1 MGIFS
6 SSIKTYV
13 SSTVYNLAGDE
24 DLRPNFLSTTIIGS
38 AVVNEDASTGSAI
51 ITALFK
57 GTGMK
62 QKQFFLWAKTKYG
75 LGMPVGTISGD
86 AGVDTATVKSG
97 ITATLTLAANE
108 TVRVTRA
115 LIDDADPD
123 YFAEDWIRKNYPTE
137 LNNTWSV
144 EYNSF
149 SGMLEISGTWGV
161 VYVAPSAD
169 LIWGLDRSSD
179 RKLLYALYSVLTEDT
194 TTGEISEST
203 PEYFV
208 YRMNSGNVVF
218 DTLYTDPT
226 VISEFFPAI
235 PLRLNNVPIDDASLA
250 STYATVK
257 TAYRRLTGK
266 PVSDLLA
273 TIEDNEQIDDVDFAF
288 LVQAVSLNVK
298 EEDCKAYL
306 YDFFLYLAGLQQT
319 NKQTFTEYE
328 AQLEQ
333 FKLDANTWD
342 RWAGARERDP
352 FNPAY
357 QEDAPVVADPAFTPP
372 TVNELKVVAE
382 NLTEYDFRLRW
393 AFINETQHI
402 GNAARYDGNKEREL
416 LGQGKY
422 WFHLVDDY
430 TVKTR
435 TLNTQGGEAENAGQY
450 EYLDVPYSRVYLLH
464 QHKQLQYRKLE
475 LVGLEHRNYVYNSKS
490 VIITGREA
498 LEDEDESG
506 FLIPL
511 HYPTLKNLSLVK
523 VTQMTTANTFI
534 VFNSYQEVKVKWY
547 QKAIFKI
554 IVVLASVA
562 IAVIFPP
569 SAGLGS
575 VTGIF
580 GTNAAVG
587 ALVAG
592 AGASVAT
599 AAIVGAVVN
608 GLAGMLIANLIQK
621 YSAKIFGDKLGA
633 IIGTLITFVAFN
645 YGAEFFQ
652 TGSFDIDWSAM
663 MRADNLMA
671 LTDSVSK
678 AASNWMAADTAEI
691 YEEIAGLGENYK
703 DEMDKIAKLTEE
715 IIGLTGEPFDP
726 MMLTD
731 VQLQYGEPS
740 DVFLD
745 RTLLTGSD
753 IAELTHS
760 LIDNFADLSLE
771 LPKKMG

>member
-1 MGIFS
+1 
-6 SSIKTYV
+6 
-13 SSTVYNLAGDE
+13 VYNLAGDE
-24 DLRPNFLSTTIIGS
+24 DLRPNFLSTTIVGS
-38 AVVNEDASTGSAI
+38 AVINENASTGSAI
-51 ITALFK
+51 ISAMFK
-57 GTGMK
+57 GNGMK
-62 QKQFFLWAKTKYG
+62 QKQFFLWAKNRYA
-75 LGMPVGTISGD
+75 LGMPTGTLTGD
-86 AGVDTATVKSG
+86 SGVDTVTVGSG
-97 ITATLTLAANE
+97 IAGILSLGPNE
-108 TVRVTRA
+108 TLRVTRA
-115 LIDDADPD
+115 MIEDADPHF
-123 YFAEDWIRKNYPTE
+123 FAEEWIRQNYPAH
-137 LNNTWSV
+137 LNNAWTV
-144 EYNSF
+144 EFNSF
-149 SGMLEISGTWGV
+149 SNTLDIAGTWGN
-161 VYVAPSAD
+161 ATIPASSD
-169 LIWGLDRSSD
+169 LIWGMDRSGD
-179 RKLLYALYSVLTEDT
+179 RKLLLALYSILTEDP
-194 TTGEISEST
+194 TTGEVTESI
-203 PEYFV
+203 PEFFT
-208 YRMNSGNVVF
+208 YRMNTGNVVF
-218 DTLYTDPT
+218 DTMSSTST
-226 VISEFFPAI
+226 VIAEFFPAI
-235 PLRLNNVPIDDASLA
+235 PLRLNNIPIDDGSLSA
-250 STYATVK
+250 VYETVK
-257 TAYRRLTGK
+257 PAYRRLTGK

-273 TIEDNEQIDDVDFAF
+273 TIEDNEAIEDVDFAF

-306 YDFFLYLAGLQQT
+306 YSFFKYLEGIQQT
-319 NKQTFTEYE
+319 NKQDFTNYE
-328 AQLEQ
+328 AALEQ
-333 FKLDANTWD
+333 YKLDARTWE
-342 RWAGARERDP
+342 RWSLARERDP

-357 QEDAPVVADPAFTPP
+357 QEQAPVMPDPAFTPP
-372 TVNELKVVAE
+372 TMNELKVIGD
-382 NLTEYDFRLRW
+382 LLPEYDFRLRW

-402 GNAARYDGNKEREL
+402 GNAARHDGNKEREH

-422 WFHLVDDY
+422 WFHVVDDY

-475 LVGLEHRNYVYNSKS
+475 LIGLEHRNYVYNSKS
-490 VIITGREA
+490 VVITGREA

-511 HYPTLKNLSLVK
+511 HYPTLKAMSLVK
-523 VTQMTTANTFI
+523 ATQMTTANTFI

-547 QKAIFKI
+547 QKSIFKI
-554 IVVLASVA
+554 LVVLASVA

-608 GLAGMLIANLIQK
+608 GIAGMLIAGMIQK

-633 IIGTLITFVAFN
+633 IIGTLISFVAFN

-652 TGSFDIDWSAM
+652 TGSFDIDWTAM

-671 LTDSVSK
+671 LTDSVQN

-691 YEEIAGLGENYK
+691 YEEIEGLDANYK
-703 DEMDKIAKLTEE
+703 DEMDKIAALTEE

-726 MMLTD
+726 MLLTD
-731 VQLQYGEPS
+731 VRMEYGEPS